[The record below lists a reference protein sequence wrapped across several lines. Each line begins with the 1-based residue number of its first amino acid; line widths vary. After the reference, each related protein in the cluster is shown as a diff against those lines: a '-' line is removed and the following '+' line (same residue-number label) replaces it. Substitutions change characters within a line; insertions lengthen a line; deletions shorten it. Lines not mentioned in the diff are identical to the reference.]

1 MAVINQC
8 QGNREI
14 KAPFSETFLSEL
26 LVQNLLN
33 LLLHCSLMRSE
44 PSFKEET
51 QGCTISMWISSGFCA
66 VLSQHTRD
74 RSSWATAGKS
84 FVLLSHM
91 PYPALAPSVTCSSLL
106 FVKLCLWLE
115 FLLVPCY
122 LWLWVDVFI
131 VNTVCM
137 SWWLAFVWNLVREG
151 WRCNCVSHCLGREL
165 IRDWPV
171 ERNCLAWEG
180 GNGGKGL

>member
-74 RSSWATAGKS
+74 RSSWASAGKS
-84 FVLLSHM
+84 FV
-91 PYPALAPSVTCSSLL
+91 
-106 FVKLCLWLE
+106 
-115 FLLVPCY
+115 LVPCY

-137 SWWLAFVWNLVREG
+137 SWWLAFVWNVVREG